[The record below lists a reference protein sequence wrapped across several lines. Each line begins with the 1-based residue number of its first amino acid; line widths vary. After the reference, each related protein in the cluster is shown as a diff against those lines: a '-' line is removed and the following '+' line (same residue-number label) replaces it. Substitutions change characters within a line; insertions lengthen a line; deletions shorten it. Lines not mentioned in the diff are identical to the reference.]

1 MDLKITSIRKWP
13 ATDLNRAKQFDTV
26 VFVEDDD
33 GRADLIIL
41 PFDTNDLKKIEEGV
55 RNELKARGSL
65 IGHKIKV
72 P

>member
-13 ATDLNRAKQFDTV
+13 ATDLKRAGQLDTV
-26 VFVEDDD
+26 IFIEDDD

-41 PFDTNDLKKIEEGV
+41 PFDTNDSKKIEEGV
-55 RNELKARGSL
+55 RNEFKARGSL